1 MCMVSRGPGDGL
13 GPYASRCGIVA
24 DALLP
29 PAQGGAQRTE
39 TPSSA
44 VPSGLRTAVCLPPPT
59 PTVIEGLRQGNLH
72 PTGAVGPADTMAL
85 SLYCEFRFNDMSA
98 QTSLRLVKVLLLLL
112 AATVIGPLV
121 AAETWASWR
130 GINSDGVSNDT
141 GLPSNWSPEGEN
153 LLWKAPYG
161 GRSAPVVLDGRVC
174 MIRLAEPETV
184 KRWQEQI
191 ACLDADTGE
200 LVWEHRYN
208 VFQTDIPHHRVGWA
222 SLVGDGATG
231 NVFAHGVE
239 GMVIAFDPEGTI
251 LWERSTSEEVGRIS
265 GFGGRTATPVLDGNL
280 LVVSFLSAGWGS
292 TAIPRHRF
300 YALDKRT
307 GETVWISTPGN
318 APYDTTYTVPVVKE
332 IDGQRLLITGNGDGG
347 IYALQAATGVKAWSY
362 PVSKRGINSS
372 VVVDGATV
380 YASHSE
386 ENVDESTSMGR
397 LVALD
402 ASRISDGRPKQV
414 WMVDG
419 FAAGYAS
426 PAILD
431 GVLYHV
437 DNSANLVAFD
447 GATGS
452 ELWLRNIGIAQRS
465 SPVIGD
471 GKLYVSDVD
480 GKFHIFRLSGRSEPE
495 RTDLDEFKNPDGSFT
510 QINGA
515 PAISGGRIY
524 FITNNTLYCI
534 GTSQG
539 RSEEAAATLGEPSM
553 APTGAEAAHLQ
564 VVPGEINLPP
574 GGRARFVA
582 RLFDAKG
589 RLIGERKAQ
598 WTLDGALQGTLG
610 ADGEFTASEQFPQGG
625 LVSATVGSI
634 TGKAR
639 VAVRPTGGFLE
650 DFERY
655 AADAVPDGWSAA
667 RGRFKIVEGDGG
679 KMLQKPSGNPRTWRT
694 TVYVG
699 NPGQR
704 AYEIEA
710 EMMSTEQRR
719 RMGDMG
725 LVSHR
730 YTLAMMGNSQSL
742 MIRTWLS
749 ELDRFSKE
757 IPLEWDPD
765 VWYCVKLRV
774 EPRDDGSTSIQGKV
788 WPKDENEP
796 AEWTIEAVDA
806 IGHYRG
812 SPGIY
817 GYSSADIYYDN
828 LKVAPFGG

>member
-1 MCMVSRGPGDGL
+1 MPLRSVE
-13 GPYASRCGIVA
+13 
-24 DALLP
+24 ALL
-29 PAQGGAQRTE
+29 
-39 TPSSA
+39 
-44 VPSGLRTAVCLPPPT
+44 
-59 PTVIEGLRQGNLH
+59 
-72 PTGAVGPADTMAL
+72 
-85 SLYCEFRFNDMSA
+85 SL
-98 QTSLRLVKVLLLLL
+98 LV
-112 AATVIGPLV
+112 ATVILPHAV
-121 AAETWASWR
+121 ADSWASWR
-130 GINSDGVSNDT
+130 GVNSDGVSADT
-141 GLPSNWSPEGEN
+141 GLPSAWSPDGEN
-153 LLWKAPYG
+153 LVWKAPFG
-161 GRSAPVVLDGRVC
+161 GRSAPVVVDGRVC

-184 KRWQEQI
+184 ELWQEQI

-222 SLVGDGATG
+222 SVVGDSATG

-239 GMVIAFDPEGTI
+239 GMVIAFDPKGNI

-265 GFGGRTATPVLDGNL
+265 GFGGRTATPILDGNL

-292 TAIPRHRF
+292 TFIPRHRF

-307 GETVWISTPGN
+307 GETVWLSTPGN
-318 APYDTTYTVPVVKE
+318 APYDTTYTVPVVRE

-347 IYALQAATGVKAWSY
+347 IYAMQAATGIKVWGF
-362 PVSKRGINSS
+362 PISKRGINSS
-372 VVVDGATV
+372 VVVDGTMV

-402 ASRISDGRPKQV
+402 ASQVADGRPKQV
-414 WMVDG
+414 WTADG

-426 PAILD
+426 PAIQD

-447 GATGS
+447 GASG
-452 ELWLRNIGIAQRS
+452 EQLWLENIGIAQRS
-465 SPVIGD
+465 SPVIAD

-480 GKFHIFRLSGRSEPE
+480 GKLHIFRLAGRSEPA

-515 PAISGGRIY
+515 PAIAGGRVY

-534 GTSQG
+534 GSSDG
-539 RSEEAAATLGEPSM
+539 RAGKAGVTLGEPAA
-553 APTGAEAAHLQ
+553 APAGAEAAHLQ

-589 RLIGERKAQ
+589 RLIGEREAE
-598 WTLDGALQGTLG
+598 WALEGSLQGELN
-610 ADGEFTASEQFPQGG
+610 ASGEFTAGVQFPQGG
-625 LVSATVGSI
+625 LVAAKVGEL

-639 VAVRPTGGFLE
+639 VAVRPSGGFLE
-650 DFERY
+650 DFGRY
-655 AADAVPDGWSAA
+655 NPDSVPDGWSAA
-667 RGRFKIVEGDGG
+667 RGRFKIVEAEGG
-679 KMLQKPSGNPRTWRT
+679 KMLQKPSGNPRSWRT

-699 NPGQR
+699 SPGQR
-704 AYEIEA
+704 AYEVEA
-710 EMMSTEQRR
+710 EMMSKEQRR
-719 RMGDMG
+719 RMADMG

-730 YTLAMMGNSQSL
+730 YTLAMMGNAQTL

-749 ELDRFSKE
+749 ELERFSKE

-765 VWYCVKLRV
+765 VWYRVRLRV
-774 EPRDDGSTSIQGKV
+774 EPRDNGSTSIQGKV
-788 WPKDENEP
+788 WPKDEEEP
-796 AEWTIEAVDA
+796 TKWTIEAVDA
-806 IGHYRG
+806 IGHNHG

-828 LKVAPFGG
+828 LKVTPFGG